1 MNKTEEIINV
11 MDYINEFEKSYY
23 MPIKTE
29 FLKMDK
35 HRLFQTEKEQVKYDK
50 IKKQELFLGNMIKN
64 IRSLIEL
71 SIIQE
76 IENEKI

>member
-23 MPIKTE
+23 TPIKTE
-29 FLKMDK
+29 FLKMDS
-35 HRLFQTEKEQVKYDK
+35 HVLFQTEKEQAKYKK
-50 IKKQELFLGNMIKN
+50 IKEQEMFLGNMIKN

-71 SIIQE
+71 SIVQE
-76 IENEKI
+76 IENEKV

>member
-11 MDYINEFEKSYY
+11 MDYINEFEKTYY
-23 MPIKTE
+23 TPIKTE

-35 HRLFQTEKEQVKYDK
+35 HVLFQTEKEQAKYDK
-50 IKKQELFLGNMIKN
+50 IKKQQIFLGNMIKN

-76 IENEKI
+76 IENEKV

>member
-1 MNKTEEIINV
+1 MIKTEEIINV

-23 MPIKTE
+23 TPIKTE
-29 FLKMDK
+29 CLKMDS
-35 HRLFQTEKEQVKYDK
+35 HVLFQTEKEQTKYKK
-50 IKKQELFLGNMIKN
+50 IKEQEMFLGNMIKN

-76 IENEKI
+76 IEKV

>member
-23 MPIKTE
+23 TPIKTE
-29 FLKMDK
+29 FLKMDS
-35 HRLFQTEKEQVKYDK
+35 HVLFQTEKEQAKYKK
-50 IKKQELFLGNMIKN
+50 IKEQEMFLGNMIKN

-76 IENEKI
+76 IEKV